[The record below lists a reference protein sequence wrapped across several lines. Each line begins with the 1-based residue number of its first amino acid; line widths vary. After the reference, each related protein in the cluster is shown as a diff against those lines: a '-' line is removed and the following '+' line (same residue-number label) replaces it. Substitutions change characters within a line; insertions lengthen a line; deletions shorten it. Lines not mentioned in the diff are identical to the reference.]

1 MIESDLLSEEEQ
13 IKLPKSNINDTYKY
27 HYNYYSPNCLKE
39 FKPISNR
46 NDNNDIKQFNTSPKT
61 YQNNPI
67 YKKIN
72 NVNHHHHCHF
82 SHDIRHI
89 HHTPQCRSH
98 SNSPSPIKNISQPLY
113 YTYYNSNNFKELPNK
128 TNFIYNN
135 DKFGNSQNF
144 FSDELSNDISI
155 NYNNNNINNSTLR
168 QKENN
173 DINNIKKNNEIN
185 RLKAMDFDDYM
196 SKLVY
201 NKYNKMKQFNE
212 SYYLKKQFGDETNY
226 TNINNT
232 FNDDYIK
239 DEFDNMRNNLE
250 KKYQLYNIM
259 TKYDNIKLENDLD
272 ENINKN
278 EEDEDINNKKNKEK
292 KNKKKSIK
300 NKRKK
305 GHNKNISS
313 SSEESDFDSSPE
325 KNNFV
330 KDDNNKRNI
339 IQKTFNENIGLKNSN
354 YFSSTFNRVK
364 ESDRSMNNEQNI
376 NNSNLLEY
384 LKKENDE
391 IKTLNNNYKQTLD
404 TLFYFLNNIFHKY
417 KKKDEEQ
424 NQNISNNVELFDI
437 SKDVNNIENLSKKLI
452 NLESLIND
460 NNKNDIKYKL
470 KLNSLLMITKENSL
484 QFPEPSKLEKFND
497 LIEGL
502 NEKCFSFKE
511 DNNFIERYKKDNNNI
526 KIKKISELNMDEN
539 IQENKD
545 IINNINDD
553 KDKCI
558 ACLLGCN
565 VSKRGYSPMRYNP
578 NNSNKEERRDDSDDL
593 LDEYSKKKGKTID
606 SNRIKDG
613 NNKNNK
619 NKRNFKTISKSGNS
633 SLINSSSNSRR
644 NSKSINLQKKN
655 LKK

>member
-1 MIESDLLSEEEQ
+1 MIENDLLSEEEQ
-13 IKLPKSNINDTYKY
+13 IKLPNNNINDSYKY
-27 HYNYYSPNCLKE
+27 HYNYYSPNCLKD
-39 FKPISNR
+39 FKPTSYK

-72 NVNHHHHCHF
+72 NINHHHHCHF
-82 SHDIRHI
+82 SNDIRHI

-113 YTYYNSNNFKELPNK
+113 YTYYDSNNFKELPNK

-155 NYNNNNINNSTLR
+155 NYNNNNNINNSTLR
-168 QKENN
+168 YKENN
-173 DINNIKKNNEIN
+173 NNIIDIKKNNEIN
-185 RLKAMDFDDYM
+185 RLKATDFDDYM

-250 KKYQLYNIM
+250 KKYQLYNII
-259 TKYDNIKLENDLD
+259 TKYDNIKLGNDLEED
-272 ENINKN
+272 INKN
-278 EEDEDINNKKNKEK
+278 EENEDINNKKNKEN
-292 KNKKKSIK
+292 KNKKKWIK
-300 NKRKK
+300 SKRKK
-305 GHNKNISS
+305 GHNKNKSS
-313 SSEESDFDSSPE
+313 SLEESDFDSSPE

-339 IQKTFNENIGLKNSN
+339 IQKTFNENIGLKNST
-354 YFSSTFNRVK
+354 YVSSTFNRVK
-364 ESDRSMNNEQNI
+364 DTDRSMNNEQNI
-376 NNSNLLEY
+376 SKSNLLEY
-384 LKKENDE
+384 LKKENDD
-391 IKTLNNNYKQTLD
+391 IKALNNNYKQTLD

-417 KKKDEEQ
+417 KNKDEQ
-424 NQNISNNVELFDI
+424 QNIINPNNDEIFDI
-437 SKDVNNIENLSKKLI
+437 TKDVNNIESLSKKLI
-452 NLESLIND
+452 NLESIIND
-460 NNKNDIKYKL
+460 NNKNDIKNKL

-484 QFPEPSKLEKFND
+484 QLPEPSKLEKFND

-511 DNNFIERYKKDNNNI
+511 DNNFIERYKKENNNNI
-526 KIKKISELNMDEN
+526 KINKISELNMNEN

-553 KDKCI
+553 KDKCV

-578 NNSNKEERRDDSDDL
+578 NNSNKEERRDDNADL
-593 LDEYSKKKGKTID
+593 LDKYNKKKGKSID
-606 SNRIKDG
+606 NNKIKDV
-613 NNKNNK
+613 KNK

-633 SLINSSSNSRR
+633 SLINSSNNSMR
-644 NSKSINLQKKN
+644 NSKSANLHKKI

>member
-1 MIESDLLSEEEQ
+1 MIENDLLSEEEQ
-13 IKLPKSNINDTYKY
+13 IKLPKSDINDNYKY
-27 HYNYYSPNCLKE
+27 HYNYYSPNCQKDLK
-39 FKPISNR
+39 PMSYR

-61 YQNNPI
+61 YNNNPI

-72 NVNHHHHCHF
+72 NINHHHHCHF
-82 SHDIRHI
+82 SHDIRYI

-155 NYNNNNINNSTLR
+155 NYNNNNNMNNSILR
-168 QKENN
+168 LKENN
-173 DINNIKKNNEIN
+173 VINDTKKINEIN

-250 KKYQLYNIM
+250 KKYQLYNII
-259 TKYDNIKLENDLD
+259 TKYDNIKLGNDFD

-292 KNKKKSIK
+292 KNKNKSIK

-313 SSEESDFDSSPE
+313 SSEEPDFDSSPE

-330 KDDNNKRNI
+330 KDDNNKKNI
-339 IQKTFNENIGLKNSN
+339 IQKTFNENIGLKNST
-354 YFSSTFNRVK
+354 YVSSTFNRVK
-364 ESDRSMNNEQNI
+364 ESDRTLSNEQNI

-391 IKTLNNNYKQTLD
+391 IKSLNNNYKQTLD

-417 KKKDEEQ
+417 KKADDEQ
-424 NQNISNNVELFDI
+424 NKNNQNNDEIFDI

-460 NNKNDIKYKL
+460 NYQNDIKNKL
-470 KLNSLLMITKENSL
+470 KLNALLMITKENSL
-484 QFPEPSKLEKFND
+484 QLPEPSKLEKFND

-511 DNNFIERYKKDNNNI
+511 DNNYIERYKKDNNNI
-526 KIKKISELNMDEN
+526 KIKKISELDEN

-553 KDKCI
+553 KDKCV

-578 NNSNKEERRDDSDDL
+578 NNSNKEERRDDSADL
-593 LDEYSKKKGKTID
+593 LDEYNKKKGKTID
-606 SNRIKDG
+606 SNKIKDKS
-613 NNKNNK
+613 NKSNK

-633 SLINSSSNSRR
+633 SLINSSSNSRG
-644 NSKSINLQKKN
+644 NSKSINLQKKV